1 VYRFYYANYPFLLK
15 YDLLKNFNLFSM
27 EDIINVNSCFLAFY
41 IFNKIFINFMHSKMA
56 DKTLVSSLLYIA
68 LQGFKNSLFILSA
81 NAVIGE
87 NKLMLNHFKAA

>member
-1 VYRFYYANYPFLLK
+1 
-15 YDLLKNFNLFSM
+15 
-27 EDIINVNSCFLAFY
+27 
-41 IFNKIFINFMHSKMA
+41 MHSKMA

-87 NKLMLNHFKAA
+87 NILMLNHFKAT